1 MSWTVTLILA
11 AATLA
16 IAVGC
21 GWRSAQ
27 APDLQRGPRLFPY
40 RLVMV
45 LAAALLFFL
54 VVHMAAL
61 AGLAPPP
68 QPF

>member
-11 AATLA
+11 AVTLA
-16 IAVGC
+16 VAVGC

-27 APDLQRGPRLFPY
+27 APNLHRGPRLFPY

-45 LAAALLFFL
+45 LASALLFFL

-61 AGLAPPP
+61 AGLMPPP